1 MIFKEDLQ
9 DLTRLS
15 GFKLWQ
21 TEKDYLQHIFLFFL
35 SQETKRELVFK
46 GGTALQKVYG
56 LNRFSIDL
64 DFTSDEKDETNIE
77 NISKDMSDFGCETR
91 ISKVEGF
98 KEMGRTIVLKVKGP
112 LYDGTERALTT
123 LRVEISLRGDLILEP
138 EIKEVVPIYP
148 DLKPYLM
155 LVMRLEEILAEKVRA
170 LFWRTTAKDA
180 YDIWFLLRK
189 NVPVELNLINKKLAY
204 YKMEF
209 SIKGLKG
216 KLGDTRRVWGNDLK
230 QVVTFVPDFD
240 RTINEILERFKNV

>member
-35 SQETKRELVFK
+35 SQETKRELAFK

-64 DFTSDEKDETNIE
+64 DFTSNEKDETNIE
-77 NISKDMSDFGCETR
+77 NISKDMSDFGYETR
-91 ISKVEGF
+91 ISKVERF
-98 KEMGRTIVLKVKGP
+98 KELGKTIVLKVKGP
-112 LYDGTERALTT
+112 LYDGTERTLTT
-123 LRVEISLRGDLILEP
+123 LRVEISLRGDLVLEP
-138 EIKEVVPIYP
+138 ETKEVVPIYP
-148 DLKPYLM
+148 DLKPYLI

-170 LFWRTTAKDA
+170 LFWRASTKDT

-209 SIKGLKG
+209 SIKDLKG
-216 KLGDTRRVWGNDLK
+216 RLDDTRKAWENELK

-240 RTINEILERFKNV
+240 RTRNEILEKFKNI